1 MNALTILV
9 VDDEKDIV
17 DLLKYNLEREG
28 YTVITAFDG
37 KAALEKAA
45 QKPDLIL
52 LDIMMPG
59 YDGFEV
65 CKQIRKSP
73 TLNKIPIIFL
83 TAKSSETD
91 EVLGLEL
98 GADDYIEKPRSI
110 RKIIARIKNVL
121 KKKNPE
127 NADLYEPPLIF
138 RDLIVDK
145 SSYTIKLKE
154 NEIFLPKKEFE
165 ILAFL
170 IKNKGRVHSRESLLN
185 NIWGQNVYVIDR
197 TIDVHIRKIREKL
210 GTYGDFIETIKGVGY
225 RFQDE

>member
-1 MNALTILV
+1 MNKTILV

-17 DLLKYNLEREG
+17 DLLKYNLEKES
-28 YTVITAFDG
+28 YTVITANDG
-37 KAALEKAA
+37 KSAIDKAS

-65 CKQIRKSP
+65 CKYIRKNPQLSS
-73 TLNKIPIIFL
+73 IPIIFL

-98 GADDYIEKPRSI
+98 GADDYIEKPISI

-121 KKKNPE
+121 KKRNPDA
-127 NADLYEPPLIF
+127 ADSYEPPLVYK
-138 RDLIVDK
+138 DLIIDK
-145 SSYTIKLKE
+145 SSYKIKLKE
-154 NEIFLPKKEFE
+154 DEILLPKKEFE

-170 IKNKGRVHSRESLLN
+170 LKNRGKVFSREVLLN

-197 TIDVHIRKIREKL
+197 TVDVHIRKIREKL
-210 GTYGDFIETIKGVGY
+210 GSYGDCIETIKGVGY

>member
-1 MNALTILV
+1 MDSLTILV

-17 DLLKYNLEREG
+17 DLLKYNLEKEG
-28 YTVITAFDG
+28 YSVITAADG
-37 KAALEKAA
+37 KSALEKAA
-45 QKPDLIL
+45 LRPNLIL

-65 CKQIRKSP
+65 CKQIRKNPNLSS
-73 TLNKIPIIFL
+73 IPIIFL

-98 GADDYIEKPRSI
+98 GADDYIEKPISI

-121 KKKNPE
+121 RKKNPE
-127 NADLYEPPLIF
+127 NEDQYEPPIIF
-138 RDLIVDK
+138 RELIIDK
-145 SSYTIKLKE
+145 SSYTIKLKD

-170 IKNKGRVHSRESLLN
+170 VKNKGRVYSRESLLN

-210 GTYGDFIETIKGVGY
+210 GSYGDFIETIKGVGY

>member
-28 YTVITAFDG
+28 YKVITAFDG

-65 CKQIRKSP
+65 CKQIRKNPNLSS
-73 TLNKIPIIFL
+73 IPVIFL

-98 GADDYIEKPRSI
+98 GADDYIEKPISI

-121 KKKNPE
+121 RKKNPE
-127 NADLYEPPLIF
+127 NMDLYEPPLIF
-138 RDLIVDK
+138 RELIVDK

-170 IKNKGRVHSRESLLN
+170 LKNKGRVHSRESLLN

>member
-1 MNALTILV
+1 MNKPTILV

-17 DLLKYNLEREG
+17 DLLKYNLEKEN
-28 YTVITAFDG
+28 YNVITAHDG
-37 KAALEKAA
+37 KSALEKAA
-45 QKPDLIL
+45 GKPDLIL

-65 CKQIRKSP
+65 CKYIRKNP
-73 TLNKIPIIFL
+73 PLAMIPIIFL

-98 GADDYIEKPRSI
+98 GANDYIEKPISI

-121 KKKNPE
+121 RKKNPDNE
-127 NADLYEPPLIF
+127 EIIEPPLIF
-138 RDLIVDK
+138 KELIIDK
-145 SSYTIKLKE
+145 ASYTIKLKDK
-154 NEIFLPKKEFE
+154 EIFLPKKEFE

-170 IKNKGRVHSRESLLN
+170 LKNKGRVFSREALLN

-210 GTYGDFIETIKGVGY
+210 DSYGDYIETIKGVGY

>member
-1 MNALTILV
+1 MNKLSILV

-17 DLLKYNLEREG
+17 DLLKYNLEKEN
-28 YTVITAFDG
+28 YSVITAFDG
-37 KAALEKAA
+37 KTAIEKAA

-65 CKQIRKSP
+65 CKHIRKSP
-73 TLNKIPIIFL
+73 NLSMIPIIFL

-98 GADDYIEKPRSI
+98 GADDYIEKPISI

-127 NADLYEPPLIF
+127 NTEVFDPPLIF
-138 RDLIVDK
+138 KELIIDRA
-145 SSYTIKLKE
+145 SYTIKLKGAE
-154 NEIFLPKKEFE
+154 LFLPKKEFE

-170 IKNKGRVHSRESLLN
+170 LKNKGRVYSREALLN

-210 GTYGDFIETIKGVGY
+210 ESYGDCIETIKGVGY